1 MKFAV
6 DCYLLF
12 LHRFYCWIMKG
23 FVWHRH
29 FNVVRRIIAPHST
42 QSQQASGRI
51 SKAKI
56 CSEQTRGFHRY
67 VGSSHSASCIW
78 TRYIAGGSREVLWSI
93 FVLKNQK
100 FHWTGL
106 HNMAMRDLYETLGV
120 HRDASEDEIKNAFHK
135 LAKKYHPDL
144 NKGDAKAKIKFQ
156 EIHDAYEILK
166 DKKKRAEYDR
176 VGPVGF
182 EQGTSTGQ
190 HTTDTNDGFGFQDP
204 FSDDFHKIFSEFFR
218 SGTER
223 PAPNIKV
230 NLEMTFLES
239 VKGCTKHLSF
249 IAPVRCY
256 TCKGSGYPPGVNP
269 QICRT
274 CKGVGKVTIPPFT
287 STCVTCKGM
296 GRVVK
301 ESCYTCKGSGTV
313 RGLKEI
319 DVNIPAGIESGD
331 IIRVPRA
338 GASGSRGVPPGDL
351 DIQVQVLEDSIF
363 RRDGEDIY
371 VDACINVTQAIMGGK
386 IKVPT
391 LSGNI
396 LLKIPKGVQ
405 PGDVLVLRGK
415 GIPKRVGLIDQGDQ
429 YVQFRV
435 KIPTKITERQRSI
448 LEEIAKEEA
457 NQAEDVALG
466 SSWLDHVIDWL
477 SDMKNHMI
485 DLLSHKNSVLYLAAM
500 ACFLMILLTTKN

>member
-1 MKFAV
+1 MNGFA
-6 DCYLLF
+6 
-12 LHRFYCWIMKG
+12 R
-23 FVWHRH
+23 HRH
-29 FNVVRRIIAPHST
+29 FNVVRRIIASHLT
-42 QSQQASGRI
+42 QLRQASGRI
-51 SKAKI
+51 SEDKI
-56 CSEQTRGFHRY
+56 CSEKTRGFHLH
-67 VGSSHSASCIW
+67 VGLSHLGHRPASCIW
-78 TRYIAGGSREVLWSI
+78 ARYVAEGSREVPCSV
-93 FVLKNQK
+93 FVLKKRN

-106 HNMAMRDLYETLGV
+106 HNMPVQDLYETLGV
-120 HRDASEDEIKNAFHK
+120 RRDASEDEIKNAFHK
-135 LAKKYHPDL
+135 LAKIYHPDL

-166 DKKKRAEYDR
+166 DVKKRAEYDR

-182 EQGTSTGQ
+182 EQGTSTDRQ
-190 HTTDTNDGFGFQDP
+190 TADTHDGFGFQDP
-204 FSDDFHKIFSEFFR
+204 FADEFHKIFSQFFR
-218 SGTER
+218 SETER
-223 PAPNIKV
+223 PPLNLKV
-230 NLEMTFLES
+230 DLQLTFFES

-249 IAPVRCY
+249 IAPLRCD

-269 QICRT
+269 EICRT

-287 STCVTCKGM
+287 STCVKCKGV

-301 ESCYTCKGSGTV
+301 GSCYTCKGSGTV

-338 GASGSRGVPPGDL
+338 GASGSRGVPPGNL
-351 DIQVQVLEDSIF
+351 DIKVQVLDDSIF

-371 VDACINVTQAIMGGK
+371 VEACISVTQAIIGGK

-391 LSGNI
+391 LSGSM

-405 PGDVLVLRGK
+405 PGDVLRLRGK
-415 GIPKRVGLIDQGDQ
+415 GIPRQVGFMDQGDQ

-435 KIPTKITERQRSI
+435 KFPTKISERQRSI

-457 NQAEDVALG
+457 SLAEDVSLEA
-466 SSWLDHVIDWL
+466 SWLDHVIGWL
-477 SDMKNHMI
+477 SDMKNRMI
-485 DLLSHKNSVLYLAAM
+485 DLLFHNNNSVLFLAAITL
-500 ACFLMILLTTKN
+500 FLMILLTSNN